1 MPIVI
6 LKNRS
11 GETIYETDLAGVPPG
26 WSEARMRGLAARNAV
41 AAGVS
46 LENVDLA
53 GADMSGLN
61 FPEGVLN
68 LSGADLRKAMMAWM
82 NAPKA
87 RFQDALFD
95 EGLLAN
101 ANFPESD
108 FRGASLRLADAS
120 NVNFTQSDCRGAL
133 FDQTHLTRANLRRV
147 DLRGARFPH
156 ARYDQAV
163 LEGAKVTREDIQIL
177 AAQGARVN
185 VAAFHVIEPEP
196 EVAASAASVAASVVK
211 RSTMDLAK
219 AAAPPTARLPDAAA
233 ADLSAIAM
241 RITPGRMG
249 PEGVDA
255 TPNIGGSPANT
266 PVAAASDQTASPGA
280 DGAIYRSQVDA
291 ERLEALRED
300 YRRTVGLK
308 RSGDLEGEILPPG
321 SPVDAP
327 AEVAADGAAR
337 DATGRLYL
345 PDEGVALFQ
354 RPSGWPQIM
363 IWPPRALTMRIN
375 EIANDAGVASVLRRV
390 AKGEAVSDGE
400 WVAAR
405 DSFTKD
411 DVLKQIARAIEANIA
426 AAATMALFLHRVDAP
441 TIDTMRRPGFAFL
454 YAGDFR
460 SIDGALNPRL
470 ARDAVDPGS
479 ARRDSPEAIEAAR
492 QQFFKAAVKTVTPD
506 SITLADGGVVK
517 ARGDGS
523 LRTPEIT
530 PQAARMFVE
539 EAKARGWTQIVVRG
553 GPEFVRAVQQAAAND
568 PDAPPVMTAPK
579 MSALARFRQVTMD
592 KFTSAPA
599 GRSMDELRGAPTG
612 DYVRLRPAI
621 VRAAPIVAPPAA
633 HTPPPVAPPP
643 VAPAPGPSHD
653 VVRSAQTPGADT
665 MEVAHPKAPADVS
678 AATQPDVAAIT
689 LAAAAADEARR
700 KKAEWDEAERRA
712 DQADLVRQTQFREE
726 TEKAAQEAERFPTPS
741 PFHP

>member
-185 VAAFHVIEPEP
+185 VAALHVIEPEP
-196 EVAASAASVAASVVK
+196 EIAASTASVVE
-211 RSTMDLAK
+211 RSMMELAK
-219 AAAPPTARLPDAAA
+219 AAAPPTARPPDAAG

-241 RITPGRMG
+241 RMTPGRMP
-249 PEGVDA
+249 PEGVAA
-255 TPNIGGSPANT
+255 TPNVGGSPAT
-266 PVAAASDQTASPGA
+266 APVAGASDQTASPGA
-280 DGAIYRSQVDA
+280 GGAIYHSQADA

-300 YRRTVGLK
+300 YRRTVGLE

-363 IWPPRALTMRIN
+363 IWPPKALTIRIN

-405 DSFTKD
+405 DSFTND
-411 DVLKQIARAIEANIA
+411 DVLKQIARAIKANIA
-426 AAATMALFLHRVDAP
+426 AAAAMTLFLHRVDAP

-470 ARDAVDPGS
+470 ARDAVDQVS

-492 QQFFKAAVKTVTPD
+492 QQFFRTAVKAVTPD
-506 SITLADGGVVK
+506 SIYLADGGVVK

-553 GPEFVRAVQQAAAND
+553 GPDFVRAVQQAAAND

-579 MSALARFRQVTMD
+579 MSALARFRQATMD
-592 KFTSAPA
+592 RFTSAPA
-599 GRSMDELRGAPTG
+599 GRSMDELRGAPTS

-621 VRAAPIVAPPAA
+621 VRSASIMPQAASP
-633 HTPPPVAPPP
+633 TPPPVAPPP
-643 VAPAPGPSHD
+643 FPTSPTPPPPRDVIKEDEAPGSEPKEAAQPQAPA
-653 VVRSAQTPGADT
+653 
-665 MEVAHPKAPADVS
+665 EAPAAV
-678 AATQPDVAAIT
+678 QPDSTRIAMT
-689 LAAAAADEARR
+689 AAAADEARR
-700 KKAEWDEAERRA
+700 KKAEWDDAERRA
-712 DQADLVRQTQFREE
+712 DQADLFRQTQLREE
-726 TEKAAQEAERFPTPS
+726 AIRAAEEDERFPSPS
-741 PFHP
+741 PFRS